1 MNTALWVSRF
11 AVALELFTV
20 VRIVKNKNTNKQ
32 SNSLF
37 LA

>member
-11 AVALELFTV
+11 SVAVELFTF

-37 LA
+37 LG